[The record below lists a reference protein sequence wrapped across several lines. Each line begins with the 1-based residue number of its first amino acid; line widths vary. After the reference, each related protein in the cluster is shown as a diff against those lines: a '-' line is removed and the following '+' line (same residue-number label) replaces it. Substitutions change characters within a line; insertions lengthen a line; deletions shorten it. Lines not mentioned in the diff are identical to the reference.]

1 MIETRVKQLQR
12 QHKVKISKKT
22 IDLAI
27 ATSWLADSVSVEP
40 GNVLNVLSAAFSEAK
55 RKGKKVVDKQCIISY
70 YNTNNKL
77 YGKVSL
83 DEKRI
88 TAYHELG
95 HYIILKKY
103 QDFIGLK
110 IKFVSILP
118 MMDFLGIN
126 VWYNELGKKMTCE
139 REYFEAIIASY
150 LGGRVAEAKITNKFS
165 SGASADL
172 DYADS
177 IAKEM
182 IMIYGLSNN
191 NENANR
197 SYMLNYYYLTDSL
210 LTEKKKEEINS
221 EIGEIMNECFKK
233 AEEIINANLP
243 LIKRLADELVEK
255 QIMTD
260 EELEAI
266 CKEYEM

>member
-1 MIETRVKQLQR
+1 M
-12 QHKVKISKKT
+12 
-22 IDLAI
+22 
-27 ATSWLADSVSVEP
+27 
-40 GNVLNVLSAAFSEAK
+40 
-55 RKGKKVVDKQCIISY
+55 
-70 YNTNNKL
+70 
-77 YGKVSL
+77 
-83 DEKRI
+83 
-88 TAYHELG
+88 
-95 HYIILKKY
+95 
-103 QDFIGLK
+103 
-110 IKFVSILP
+110 
-118 MMDFLGIN
+118 
-126 VWYNELGKKMTCE
+126 
-139 REYFEAIIASY
+139 
-150 LGGRVAEAKITNKFS
+150 
-165 SGASADL
+165 